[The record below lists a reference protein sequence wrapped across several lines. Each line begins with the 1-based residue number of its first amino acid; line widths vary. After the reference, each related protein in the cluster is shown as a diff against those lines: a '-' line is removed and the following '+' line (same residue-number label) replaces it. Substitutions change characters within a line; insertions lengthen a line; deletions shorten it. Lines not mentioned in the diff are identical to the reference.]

1 MKLATSLTGFH
12 FRGNDKSRTSE
23 FLIGCLADKLCDCT
37 MGHVTHCCD
46 LLCIG
51 DELDYAGASRHG
63 AVLFRQKGSPMT
75 TPSGNDIVIR
85 LDTIDQLFNAPDLN
99 PFSEEEVD
107 VLGEPAMMRVVRR
120 LQARRVRN
128 WEGVKLIL
136 ELPADQITPGLE
148 AQTEQALRRY
158 SDAKIEDNK
167 LQIRLSRIRSLI
179 GLAMVTAISVVVI
192 GIAYLLFNAVFT
204 NASQTVK
211 GVIAAAISVFVWV
224 ILWDPM
230 EQLLFDWVQPRLE
243 NNILRKIQGI
253 DVVIRAKS

>member
-1 MKLATSLTGFH
+1 M
-12 FRGNDKSRTSE
+12 N
-23 FLIGCLADKLCDCT
+23 
-37 MGHVTHCCD
+37 
-46 LLCIG
+46 
-51 DELDYAGASRHG
+51 
-63 AVLFRQKGSPMT
+63 P
-75 TPSGNDIVIR
+75 PSGNDIVIR

-99 PFSEEEVD
+99 PFSEEEID
-107 VLGEPAMMRVVRR
+107 VLGEPAMIRVVRR

-158 SDAKIEDNK
+158 SDAKIEDNR

-179 GLAMVTAISVVVI
+179 GLAMVTVISVVVI
-192 GIAYLLFNAVFT
+192 GIAYLLFNGVFT
-204 NASQTVK
+204 NAPQTVK
-211 GVIAAAISVFVWV
+211 GVVAAAISVFVWV

-243 NNILRKIQGI
+243 NNILRKVQDI